1 MNDLRIISGDIL
13 YRLEEDNNGMY
24 KYGIRGYSV
33 REWVRGIGIKP
44 TRRDRQGNLQI
55 TIETLDGRTLDLET
69 DGKETV
75 GDVVNL
81 ICDAVR
87 GK

>member
-1 MNDLRIISGDIL
+1 M
-13 YRLEEDNNGMY
+13 YRMEEDNNGMY
-24 KYGIRGYSV
+24 KYGIKGYPI
-33 REWVRGIGIKP
+33 RECVRGIDIKP

-55 TIETLDGRTLDLET
+55 TIETLDGRTIDLET
-69 DGKETV
+69 DGKGTV

-81 ICDAVR
+81 ICNAVR